1 MDTGRNRL
9 TGVEQDQELRKSQ
22 TGIFYD
28 DQGIITGRYFFVDDD
43 GTGVDFRQ
51 IFRIRIDGKGNIVLT
66 CFFQAFY
73 VTNDG
78 LTVADDR
85 PAQQC
90 C

>member
-1 MDTGRNRL
+1 MTKVL
-9 TGVEQDQELRKSQ
+9 SPA
-22 TGIFYD
+22 
-28 DQGIITGRYFFVDDD
+28 
-43 GTGVDFRQ
+43 GTSLSTMTAPAWTFGKYSVY
-51 IFRIRIDGKGNIVLT
+51 GSTAKGNIVLT